1 VSRPADK
8 ILIVDDEPQI
18 RKLLK
23 IALHAQGYTT
33 VDASCA
39 KEGVSRC
46 ADSAP
51 DLMILDLGLPDGD
64 GLEVIAQVRSWSRVP
79 ILVLSVRAG
88 EDEKVAALDLGASD
102 YVTKPFGVAELL
114 ARVRAL
120 LRDRPSDGQDSAVY
134 SSGPLVLDVARH
146 EVTLA
151 GEPVKLSRK
160 EFELLQ
166 LLLMHAGRV
175 LTHKQ
180 LLREIWGP
188 AHESDTQYLRV
199 YVGQLRTKLGDDPTR
214 PRFIA
219 NEPGVGY
226 RLLGPERRSDD
237 APAPAAPT
245 RETGT
250 DA

>member
-1 VSRPADK
+1 LSKPVAK
-8 ILIVDDEPQI
+8 ILVVDDEPQI
-18 RKLLK
+18 RKLLR
-23 IALHAQGYTT
+23 IALQAQSYTT
-33 VDASCA
+33 VDAA
-39 KEGVSRC
+39 GAADGLARC

-51 DLMILDLGLPDGD
+51 DLVILDLGLPDGD
-64 GLEVIAQVRSWSRVP
+64 GLELISEVRTWSRVP

-88 EDEKVAALDLGASD
+88 EEQKVAALDRGAND

-120 LRDRPSDGQDSAVY
+120 LRDRASDGEDSAVY
-134 SSGPLVLDVARH
+134 RAGPLMLDVARH
-146 EVTLA
+146 EVMLDDQL
-151 GEPVKLSRK
+151 VRLSRK
-160 EFELLQ
+160 EFDLLR

-199 YVGQLRTKLGDDPTR
+199 YVGQLRTKLGDDPTQ

-226 RLLGPERRSDD
+226 RFVAPERR
-237 APAPAAPT
+237 
-245 RETGT
+245 G
-250 DA
+250 